1 MSETRNWID
10 TIVSSMQGDTLTGKE
25 TWVDYVGMYN
35 PFLSALVVVVYLWK
49 RKPYWISYL
58 AFSWL
63 NEELAVWL
71 KRIFREPRPQHYVGD
86 PNHRG
91 YYGMPSGHAQH
102 AAFTLVYV
110 GLVQPS
116 WMISCILGL
125 LGMISVA
132 ERYKN
137 GRHTLKQI
145 AVGAVL
151 GAAFAVVSVYVVR
164 EMLHANLFPAIG
176 M

>member
-1 MSETRNWID
+1 
-10 TIVSSMQGDTLTGKE
+10 MQGDMLTGKE
-25 TWVDYVGMYN
+25 TWLDFVGMYN
-35 PFLSALVVVVYLWK
+35 PFISAALAVAYLWK

-58 AFSWL
+58 VLSWM
-63 NEELAVWL
+63 NEEFAVWL
-71 KRIFREPRPQHYVGD
+71 KNIIREPRPQIYVEN
-86 PNHRG
+86 PQHRG
-91 YYGMPSGHAQH
+91 YYGMPSGHAQN

-116 WMISCILGL
+116 WMISCVFVL
-125 LGMISVA
+125 LGMITLV

-145 AVGAVL
+145 AVGAAI
-151 GAAFAVVSVYVVR
+151 GATFAFVSVYLVR
-164 EMLHANLFPAIG
+164 QMLAANLFPAIL